1 MMMRYEHV
9 LAPVQVGGL
18 TLKNR
23 IVRASHHTGL
33 PWSDSPAELIA
44 YHEARARGGVSLTV
58 LQTGGVHL
66 SSPTGIPVYD
76 DGVRAGYEKLVAAVR
91 PHGMK
96 LFQQLQ
102 HQGSARATHALG
114 GPPWSASDVPN
125 PVVGVVPVPMSQM
138 QIDEVVESFA
148 AAAGRAQQAGL
159 DGVEIHAAHG
169 YLVGQFLSPLTNR
182 RDDQYGGPLENRA
195 RFLLEV
201 LAAVR
206 AVTGRVYP
214 VGVRLVADERVPGG
228 LGPADWRAVMAL
240 IEPDVDY
247 YNVSLST
254 YYKFG
259 DIART
264 MEAPLGYEMPLSE
277 QLTRATELPS
287 IVTGRIMTLEHA
299 DRIVAAGEAS
309 MVSMVR
315 ALIAD
320 PDLIVK
326 AQAGQEERVRPCI
339 GSNQGCMAGAM
350 VRGRLGCVV
359 NPDAAREDS
368 RPPVSPTSASRRIL
382 VAGGGPAGMQF
393 AREAAARGHRVSLYE
408 MTRSLGGQALIAA
421 AGPGRS
427 DIRSLVEWLASEL
440 RRLGVD
446 VHLNT
451 FAEPDLVASAS
462 PDVVVVAAG
471 STPRR
476 DGFQVARPGE
486 PIVGVRR
493 GHVCTVWDLFGFGGR
508 AAIGREA
515 LVYDETGG
523 FEALSAA
530 QQLLDEG
537 ARVTFVTRFAGVGAL
552 VPMPAMTTAG
562 AIENLAAGDFHVI
575 TDSYLRSV
583 ADDKVEVG
591 SLLADRTL
599 LVPANTVVL
608 AAAHHLNRELY
619 DELAGGPAEV
629 HLIGDAAAETP
640 SGHGLEHAMRAATA
654 LARVI

>member
-1 MMMRYEHV
+1 MPYEHI
-9 LAPVQVGGL
+9 LMPVQVGSL
-18 TLKNR
+18 RLKNR
-23 IVRASHHTGL
+23 VARTSHHTGL
-33 PWSDSPAELIA
+33 PWSDSPDELIA
-44 YHEARARGGVSLTV
+44 YHEARARGGVALTI

-76 DGVRAGYEKLVAAVR
+76 DRVRSGYEKLVAAIR

-102 HQGSARATHALG
+102 HQGNARATHPLG

-125 PVVGVVPVPMSQM
+125 PQVGVVPIPMSQT
-138 QIDEVVESFA
+138 QIDDVVQSFA
-148 AAAGRAQQAGL
+148 AAAVRAQQSGI

-182 RDDQYGGPLENRA
+182 REDGYGGSLENRT
-195 RFLLEV
+195 RFLREI

-206 AVTGRVYP
+206 AETGRAYP
-214 VGVRLVADERVPGG
+214 VGVRIVADERVPGG
-228 LGPADWRAVMAL
+228 LGPREWRAIMAL
-240 IEPDVDY
+240 IEPDIDY

-259 DIART
+259 DIVRT

-277 QLTRATELPS
+277 QLTQATELPT

-299 DRIVAAGEAS
+299 DRIVAAGQAS

-320 PDLIVK
+320 PDLVVK
-326 AQAGQEERVRPCI
+326 AQAGREERVRPCI

-350 VRGRLGCVV
+350 VRGQLGCVV
-359 NPDAAREDS
+359 NPDAGREKAAS
-368 RPPVSPTSASRRIL
+368 SAATVERAKRIL
-382 VAGGGPAGMQF
+382 VVGGGPAGLQF
-393 AREAAARGHRVSLYE
+393 ASVAAQRGHRVSVYE

-421 AGPGRS
+421 SGPGRS
-427 DIRSLVEWLASEL
+427 DIRAVVDWLADDV

-446 VHLNT
+446 VHLST
-451 FAEPDLVASAS
+451 FVEPDLVARVGA
-462 PDVVVVAAG
+462 DTVVLATG

-476 DGFQVARPGE
+476 DGFQVARPAE
-486 PIVGVRR
+486 PIAGAERK
-493 GHVCTVWDLFGFGGR
+493 HVYTVWDLFGFGGR
-508 AAIGREA
+508 ARVGADA
-515 LVYDETGG
+515 VVYDDTGG

-530 QQLLDEG
+530 QELLDKG
-537 ARVTFVTRFAGVGAL
+537 ARVTFVTRFATLGAL

-562 AIENLAAGDFHVI
+562 AIENLMAGKFEVI
-575 TDSYLRSV
+575 TDSYLRGV
-583 ADDKVEVG
+583 DDDKVEVG
-591 SLLADRTL
+591 SLFAGRSLR
-599 LVPANTVVL
+599 VPADTVVV

-619 DELAGGPAEV
+619 DELAGGPADV
-629 HLIGDAAAETP
+629 HLVGDAAAETP
-640 SGHGLEHAMRAATA
+640 SGHGLEHAIRAATV
-654 LARVI
+654 LARAI